1 MIYRNNSKELMDRFA
16 KAETDIKNLDV
27 RLDSFVK
34 NVQNKTQV
42 IHETNKYIEYSLNTL
57 AEKGSAD
64 DNDKIVFAY
73 EDNIV
78 SGAYG
83 IYGQTIHPRFLNSN
97 NIFNFKTSVG
107 PVYKDVATVKINDD
121 TKKQYAD
128 LLKDDA
134 VLDQQPVFNLY
145 KDNAVSLTITIPS
158 DSSLIDREFN
168 VIELCPFL
176 PGSFDIVTMT
186 ITEEDG
192 TEYDYPGDIEK
203 CGCMRICFPTKM
215 QLKEISFVFR
225 LNYQTIGSLYPFG
238 FRHIYFLNADYADSS
253 IVIPVTKKSYINYI
267 SEEVSVHD
275 QYGTHNTLND
285 TCSKW
290 GIRAFM
296 YFNNNILEN
305 EITPLYGSNQ
315 SYISRN
321 IKTFYLQIP
330 ISTSLISMEF
340 KKIDLR

>member
-1 MIYRNNSKELMDRFA
+1 MIYRNNSKELMDRLA
-16 KAETDIKNLDV
+16 QDEANIKNLDAQ
-27 RLDSFVK
+27 LDSLIK
-34 NVQNKTQV
+34 NVENKTSIIYQ
-42 IHETNKYIEYSLNTL
+42 TQNYTEYLLNQL
-57 AEKGSAD
+57 HEKGAANDS
-64 DNDKIVFAY
+64 DKIVFAY
-73 EDNIV
+73 EDDIV

-83 IYGQTIHPRFLNSN
+83 IYGQTIHPRFLSSN

-107 PVYKDVATVKINDD
+107 PVYKNIATVKINDD

-128 LLKDDA
+128 MLKDDA
-134 VLDQQPVFNLY
+134 VLDQQPVFDLY
-145 KDNAVSLTITIPS
+145 KDNAVSITITIPT
-158 DSSLIDREFN
+158 DSTLIDRQFN

-176 PGSFDIVTMT
+176 PGSFDIESII
-186 ITEEDG
+186 ITEQDD
-192 TEYDYPGDIEK
+192 TEYDYPGSIDK
-203 CGCMRICFPTKM
+203 CGCMRICFPDKM
-215 QLKEISFVFR
+215 QLKEITFVCK
-225 LNYQTIGSLYPFG
+225 LNYQTNGSLYPFG
-238 FRHIYFLNADYADSS
+238 FRHIYFLNVDYADSS
-253 IVIPVTKKSYINYI
+253 IVIPITKKSYINYI
-267 SEEVSVHD
+267 SEEISIHD

-330 ISTSLISMEF
+330 ITTSLISMEF